1 MAINPKTG
9 TVYVANG
16 GGTVSV
22 ISGRT
27 GKVTAT
33 IHVGSQPDGVAIN
46 PATGAVYVPNSGS
59 NTVSVI

>member
-1 MAINPKTG
+1 
-9 TVYVANG
+9 VA
-16 GGTVSV
+16 V
-22 ISGRT
+22 ISART

-33 IHVGSQPDGVAIN
+33 IHVGSQPDAVAIN